1 MQIISKKLALFL
13 HFHILRSKKVDTTIN
28 EFLNITRNPIPN
40 MSDVALVAA
49 IQKSTIADPKD
60 TAIVYETGMEV
71 EVHQVIREGDKERT
85 QKFRGLVI
93 SMRGSTAFD
102 RVLTIR
108 SDVDGV
114 GIERLIPVNA
124 PTITKIEILR
134 KFKVRR
140 KNIKFIREL
149 TGKAARLKEIK

>member
-1 MQIISKKLALFL
+1 VSHAHPNGVLNPKII
-13 HFHILRSKKVDTTIN
+13 N
-28 EFLNITRNPIPN
+28 N
-40 MSDVALVAA
+40 MSDVALVKA
-49 IQKSTIADPKD
+49 IQQSTIAEPKD
-60 TAIVYETGMEV
+60 TVVVYETGMEV
-71 EVHQVIREGDKERT
+71 EVYQIIRDGEKERT
-85 QKFRGLVI
+85 QKFRGLII

-108 SDVDGV
+108 SDVDGI

-124 PTITKIEILR
+124 PTITKIDILR
-134 KFKVRR
+134 NFKGRR

>member
-1 MQIISKKLALFL
+1 
-13 HFHILRSKKVDTTIN
+13 
-28 EFLNITRNPIPN
+28 
-40 MSDVALVAA
+40 MSDVALVKA
-49 IQKSTIADPKD
+49 IQQSTVANPTD
-60 TAIVYETGMEV
+60 TVLVYETGMEV
-71 EVHQVIREGDKERT
+71 EVHQIIREGEKERT
-85 QKFRGLVI
+85 QKFRGLII

-124 PTITKIEILR
+124 PTIAKIDILR

-140 KNIKFIREL
+140 KNISFIREL

>member
-1 MQIISKKLALFL
+1 
-13 HFHILRSKKVDTTIN
+13 
-28 EFLNITRNPIPN
+28 
-40 MSDVALVAA
+40 MSDVALVKA
-49 IQKSTIADPKD
+49 IQQSTVAEPKD
-60 TAIVYETGMEV
+60 TVVVYETGMEV
-71 EVHQVIREGDKERT
+71 EVHQIIRDGEKERT

-108 SDVDGV
+108 SDVDGI

-124 PTITKIEILR
+124 PTIAKIDILR